1 MEKYMKS
8 YAIEIVLASVIKLKL
23 LESMRIHLLV
33 NLSQVVR
40 YREQVERQKVE
51 KAKLIEVEKLRNK

>member
-1 MEKYMKS
+1 MKS